1 MYCQNQLI
9 YTVQAGD
16 SLYRLAKTYHT
27 TVSDL
32 ILGNSEV
39 NPYNLQVGMKLKIC
53 PGEAYPG
60 AEPEDL
66 PRNQEGHRSEAG
78 GPERGAA
85 QKAMSWTEISSKDA
99 SEKTVSGRQE
109 GNSLPEMRP
118 QPSLYAAPEERYHPA
133 AGDGQ
138 KERETSEEEREPSV
152 TERPAGGK
160 PDRNEGNPFS
170 EMPQPLYAAPEE
182 RYHPAAGDEQKE
194 RKTSEEERE
203 PFVTE
208 RSLAKDAEK
217 NVREPSAV
225 AHLGEKMQAAWLDH
239 VYWTHIL
246 LLSSGMD
253 VSERHVAEEVLL
265 RTADEIADV
274 FALFLPVTAI
284 RQLRNLLT
292 EHVELGGEVID
303 ALRAGRRENY
313 DSLIREWYANLNKLA
328 VLLGEQ
334 EPYTDSVRKIRNLLL
349 QHLDLTR
356 EEIEFQIR
364 GECQKGVEAFWR
376 VRDQALAMAE
386 FLAEEAGADR

>member
-1 MYCQNQLI
+1 M
-9 YTVQAGD
+9 
-16 SLYRLAKTYHT
+16 
-27 TVSDL
+27 
-32 ILGNSEV
+32 
-39 NPYNLQVGMKLKIC
+39 
-53 PGEAYPG
+53 
-60 AEPEDL
+60 
-66 PRNQEGHRSEAG
+66 
-78 GPERGAA
+78 
-85 QKAMSWTEISSKDA
+85 
-99 SEKTVSGRQE
+99 
-109 GNSLPEMRP
+109 
-118 QPSLYAAPEERYHPA
+118 
-133 AGDGQ
+133 
-138 KERETSEEEREPSV
+138 
-152 TERPAGGK
+152 
-160 PDRNEGNPFS
+160 
-170 EMPQPLYAAPEE
+170 
-182 RYHPAAGDEQKE
+182 
-194 RKTSEEERE
+194 
-203 PFVTE
+203 
-208 RSLAKDAEK
+208 AKDAEK
-217 NVREPSAV
+217 NVREPSAT

>member
-1 MYCQNQLI
+1 MHCQNQLI

-53 PGEAYPG
+53 PGEAYLG

-66 PRNQEGHRSEAG
+66 PRDQEGYRSEAG
-78 GPERGAA
+78 EPERGAA
-85 QKAMSWTEISSKDA
+85 QKAMSWTEISAKDA
-99 SEKTVSGRQE
+99 SETTVSGRGE
-109 GNSLPEMRP
+109 GNSFLGMRP
-118 QPSLYAAPEERYHPA
+118 QPSLYAAPKEHHHPA
-133 AGDGQ
+133 AGDEQ
-138 KERETSEEEREPSV
+138 KERETAEEEREPSV
-152 TERPAGGK
+152 TERPAGGDA
-160 PDRNEGNPFS
+160 DRNEGNTL
-170 EMPQPLYAAPEE
+170 E
-182 RYHPAAGDEQKE
+182 
-194 RKTSEEERE
+194 
-203 PFVTE
+203 
-208 RSLAKDAEK
+208 KD
-217 NVREPSAV
+217 VREPSAV

>member
-66 PRNQEGHRSEAG
+66 PRKQEGNRSEAG

-109 GNSLPEMRP
+109 GNSLPEMRS
-118 QPSLYAAPEERYHPA
+118 QPSLYAAPEERQNPA

-152 TERPAGGK
+152 AEHPAGGE